1 MAYKPLKLG
10 GDVWRDDMHG
20 WVDEILLGRKY
31 KKPARAKKCV
41 WTGVA
46 INRSD
51 PSAYPGKGSKGDIR
65 GRLYGVARRSSQ
77 VMVKIT
83 GSAKGKA
90 GIKGHMEYLSRDG
103 ELEMR
108 DQDGRVIQGK
118 EALDQ
123 TAWAWKYVAP
133 MLDDKKRRESFNIV
147 FSMPEGTDEKALYEA
162 VKKTAEVEFEGHQWV
177 MVQHFDEPHVHAH
190 LCVKTESLDGHRLN
204 PRKADLQRWRERF
217 AYELRERGVEAEA
230 TRRATRVDREK
241 INKPWEVTRLEERG
255 LPTNPPP
262 AAPNPARVEGW
273 KKIADG
279 AMSVYARLTAR
290 LRESSDIEDRQLGD
304 ELAARFG
311 LERERSIDHINRDKD
326 RS

>member
-1 MAYKPLKLG
+1 MK
-10 GDVWRDDMHG
+10 RDITLSD
-20 WVDEILLGRKY
+20 WERVADALRLGRKS
-31 KKPARAKKCV
+31 KKPATAKRCV
-41 WTGVA
+41 WTGA
-46 INRSD
+46 LINRSD
-51 PSAYPGKGSKGDIR
+51 PPAYPGKGSKGDIR
-65 GRLYGVARRSSQ
+65 GRLDGVARRSGQ

-118 EALDQ
+118 EALDEA
-123 TAWAWKYVAP
+123 AWAWKYVGP

-147 FSMPEGTDEKALYEA
+147 FSMPEGTDEKALYAA

-177 MVQHFDEPHVHAH
+177 LVQHFDEPHVHAH
-190 LCVKTESLDGHRLN
+190 VCVKTESLDGHRLN

-230 TRRATRVDREK
+230 TRRATRIDREK

-262 AAPNPARVEGW
+262 AAPNPARVASW
-273 KKIADG
+273 AKIESEQLAE
-279 AMSVYARLTAR
+279 YAEVIQLLTISTDR
-290 LRESSDIEDRQLGD
+290 EDRD
-304 ELAARFG
+304 LAATLRARFG
-311 LERERSIDHINRDKD
+311 MERVREQERD
-326 RS
+326 R

>member
-1 MAYKPLKLG
+1 MKSDIKLS
-10 GDVWRDDMHG
+10 DWERVSDALR
-20 WVDEILLGRKY
+20 LGRKSQ
-31 KKPARAKKCV
+31 KPATAKRCV
-41 WTGVA
+41 WTGALV
-46 INRSD
+46 NRSD
-51 PSAYPGKGSKGDIR
+51 PSPYPGKGSKTDIR

-123 TAWAWKYVAP
+123 TAWAWKYVGP
-133 MLDDKKRRESFNIV
+133 MLDEKKRRESFNIV

-162 VKKTAEVEFEGHQWV
+162 VKKTAAVEFEGHQWV

-190 LCVKTESLDGHRLN
+190 VCVKTESLDGHRLN

-230 TRRATRVDREK
+230 TRRATRIDREK

-262 AAPNPARVEGW
+262 AAPNPAKVQAWEQIEAE
-273 KKIADG
+273 KMAAYTEVIQIL
-279 AMSVYARLTAR
+279 ARSTER
-290 LRESSDIEDRQLGD
+290 EDRD
-304 ELAARFG
+304 LAAALEVRFG
-311 LERERSIDHINRDKD
+311 LGRSRELERAPDRD
-326 RS
+326 R

>member
-1 MAYKPLKLG
+1 MKSDITLSDWERVADAL
-10 GDVWRDDMHG
+10 R
-20 WVDEILLGRKY
+20 LGRKFQ
-31 KKPARAKKCV
+31 KPATAKRCV
-41 WTGVA
+41 WTGAV
-46 INRSD
+46 INRNV
-51 PSAYPGKGSKGDIR
+51 PPAYPGKGSKSDIR
-65 GRLYGVARRSSQ
+65 GRLSGVARRSNQ

-83 GSAKGKA
+83 GSAKSKA
-90 GIKGHMEYLSRDG
+90 GIKGHLEYLSRDG
-103 ELEMR
+103 ELQMR

-123 TAWAWKYVAP
+123 TAWAWKYVGP
-133 MLDDKKRRESFNIV
+133 MLDEKKRRESFNIV

-162 VKKTAEVEFEGHQWV
+162 VKKTAEVEFEGHPWV

-255 LPTNPPP
+255 LPTNPRPVE
-262 AAPNPARVEGW
+262 PNPGRVAGW
-273 KKIADG
+273 EKIESERLAEYAEVIQILSRSAD
-279 AMSVYARLTAR
+279 R
-290 LRESSDIEDRQLGD
+290 EDRD
-304 ELAARFG
+304 LAATLQARFG
-311 LERERSIDHINRDKD
+311 LEHGREPERDRER
-326 RS
+326 